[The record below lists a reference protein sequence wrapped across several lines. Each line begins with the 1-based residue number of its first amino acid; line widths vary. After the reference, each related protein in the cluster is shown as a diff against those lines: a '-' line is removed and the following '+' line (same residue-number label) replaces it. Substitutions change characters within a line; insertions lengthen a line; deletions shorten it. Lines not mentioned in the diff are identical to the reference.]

1 MGDDTT
7 NTGRVSPGD
16 DERPDAVSAREVTV
30 VERRA
35 LAPRRRNDVAVR
47 PRASLPVPVKRVAAA
62 VAVGAAM
69 QVGLSLAGKYL
80 AAQAGKQAAKG
91 LLSQAQADGHRN
103 GSPAEQAPLDDV
115 GAVTETLIVQ
125 RVWYRRGR

>member
-1 MGDDTT
+1 MGDNTT
-7 NTGRVSPGD
+7 DTGRVSPGN
-16 DERPDAVSAREVTV
+16 DEGRRPASEAVTI
-30 VERRA
+30 VERRT
-35 LAPRRRNDVAVR
+35 LQPQRRSDVAVR
-47 PRASLPVPVKRVAAA
+47 QRASLPVPVKRVAAA

-91 LLSQAQADGHRN
+91 LLSSGKPDLRRDTG
-103 GSPAEQAPLDDV
+103 AETGAPLDDV